1 MSAGRALQWNEKAR
15 RKRYVACDELAQR
28 EGFEP
33 SWDCSQTDFESLEAG
48 VFWSILSAS
57 LRSLKRRKPLILL
70 GFLAFSLLVQGF
82 GDFSL
87 QSRFFGKVLAFC

>member
-33 SWDCSQTDFESLEAG
+33 SWDCSQTDFDPLEAG
-48 VFWSILSAS
+48 AFWSILGAS
-57 LRSLKRRKPLILL
+57 LRLSERRKPLILL
-70 GFLAFSLLVQGF
+70 GFSAFSLSAQGF
-82 GDFSL
+82 GDFSR
-87 QSRFFGKVLAFC
+87 QSRFSGKV